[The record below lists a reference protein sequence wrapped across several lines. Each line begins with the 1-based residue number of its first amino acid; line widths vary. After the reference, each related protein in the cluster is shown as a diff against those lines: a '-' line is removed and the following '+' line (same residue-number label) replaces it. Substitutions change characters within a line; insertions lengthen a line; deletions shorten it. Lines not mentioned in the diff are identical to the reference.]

1 MLNGTGKTGWEIAKD
16 AVIAMKA
23 AKLRE
28 LSAVEIEQ
36 QCSDMQRELRALN
49 IRKSASQVEQP
60 SRIRSLRRDIARA
73 RTIAREQ
80 QRQRG

>member
-1 MLNGTGKTGWEIAKD
+1 
-16 AVIAMKA
+16 MKA

-28 LSAVEIEQ
+28 LSEAELRQ
-36 QCSDMQRELRALN
+36 RNDDMARELQALQ

-73 RTIAREQ
+73 QTIM
-80 QRQRG
+80 RQRKGQQG

>member
-1 MLNGTGKTGWEIAKD
+1 
-16 AVIAMKA
+16 MKA

-28 LSAVEIEQ
+28 LSQDEVAQ
-36 QCSDMQRELRALN
+36 RCTDMARELQALQ

-73 RTIAREQ
+73 QTILRERKGQ
-80 QRQRG
+80 QG

>member
-1 MLNGTGKTGWEIAKD
+1 
-16 AVIAMKA
+16 MKA

-28 LSAVEIEQ
+28 LSEVEVEQ

-73 RTIAREQ
+73 KTVASERQ
-80 QRQRG
+80 SQRG

>member
-1 MLNGTGKTGWEIAKD
+1 
-16 AVIAMKA
+16 MKA

-28 LSAVEIEQ
+28 LSQDEVAQ
-36 QCSDMQRELRALN
+36 RCTDMAHELQALL

-73 RTIAREQ
+73 QTILRERKGQ
-80 QRQRG
+80 QG